1 MFGLLFK
8 HSNQGGDLCAFKTR
22 TELVNKTA
30 NENEWMLLPTLS
42 LMFVIKQT
50 MKMNNAFFVKCSSS
64 YVIKSMFTVIM
75 NGIFANYLQ
84 IMF

>member
-30 NENEWMLLPTLS
+30 NENEWMLLPTL
-42 LMFVIKQT
+42 MFVIKQT
-50 MKMNNAFFVKCSSS
+50 MKMNNTFFVKCSSS
-64 YVIKSMFTVIM
+64 YVIKSMYTVII

>member
-1 MFGLLFK
+1 MFRLLFK
-8 HSNQGGDLCAFKTR
+8 HNNQGGDLCAFKTR

-30 NENEWMLLPTLS
+30 NENGWMLLPTL
-42 LMFVIKQT
+42 MFVIKKI

-64 YVIKSMFTVIM
+64 YIIKSMFTVIV

-84 IMF
+84 TMF

>member
-1 MFGLLFK
+1 
-8 HSNQGGDLCAFKTR
+8 
-22 TELVNKTA
+22 LVNKTA
-30 NENEWMLLPTLS
+30 NENEWMLLPTL
-42 LMFVIKQT
+42 MFVIKQT
-50 MKMNNAFFVKCSSS
+50 MKMNNTFFVKCSSS

>member
-1 MFGLLFK
+1 
-8 HSNQGGDLCAFKTR
+8 
-22 TELVNKTA
+22 
-30 NENEWMLLPTLS
+30 MLLPTLS